1 MDRTMVLSDV
11 LFNELPL
18 KEILRFVVSSSD
30 VYVEAHVDIDG
41 IHVFIF
47 DKISPISILGAKE
60 YITLEEVIKVIIGGR
75 LI

>member
-30 VYVEAHVDIDG
+30 VYVEAYVDIDG

-60 YITLEEVIKVIIGGR
+60 YITLEEVIKVIMGGR